1 MLHCYSRP
9 SQCESYPYT
18 EMKME
23 HYFCHRYTSVF
34 NSSQSCCHHIVCP
47 KFYASMDRI
56 VVYLFIYY
64 IMGVQF
70 GILPSNYV
78 KLEQHVVVVHDDD
91 DDFII
96 DL

>member
-1 MLHCYSRP
+1 
-9 SQCESYPYT
+9 
-18 EMKME
+18 MKME

-34 NSSQSCCHHIVCP
+34 NSSESCRHHIVGP
-47 KFYASMDRI
+47 KFYASMDTI

-70 GILPSNYV
+70 GIFQSNYV

-91 DDFII
+91 DFII
-96 DL
+96 VL